1 LKNGGTEMSMQNAF
15 VGVSGDLQVL
25 LEQQKW
31 IS

>member
-1 LKNGGTEMSMQNAF
+1 MSMQNAF